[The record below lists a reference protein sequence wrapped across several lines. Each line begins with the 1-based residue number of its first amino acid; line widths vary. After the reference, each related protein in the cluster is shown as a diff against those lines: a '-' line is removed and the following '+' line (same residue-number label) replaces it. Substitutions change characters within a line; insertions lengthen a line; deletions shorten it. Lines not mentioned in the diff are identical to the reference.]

1 MVYTFLPFAI
11 LPIYAAAEKFDFR
24 LLEAARDLGA
34 GPLRAFALVFLPGIR
49 SGLLTAFLVV
59 FIPALGSYVIPD
71 LVGGPGGEML
81 GNKIAQ
87 RVFVDR
93 NLPHVERPL
102 RPADRGRAPADG
114 RGAGAAVA
122 GAPCGSDPRG
132 GRVRRSR
139 FPLAITWLLL
149 AFFYLP
155 IAVVVVSSFNGARFG
170 GAFEGPTL
178 DWYRRLF
185 EHREIWPAVVNS
197 LVIAAGATAA
207 SVVLGTT
214 AAIALH
220 RYHGRL
226 QRLHYGLIYTP
237 LVVPEILMG
246 ISLLVFFA
254 AIGPGARPVLDLPRA
269 RHLLPEL
276 RRHGRAGAAAGLRR
290 LGGGGRARPG
300 RLAGGRSPGA
310 SCCRSSPPAS
320 WPAASSPSPSPSTTS
335 SSRSSS
341 PAPAA
346 RRCPSAST
354 A

>member
-34 GPLRAFALVFLPGIR
+34 GSARARSWRSSCPASS

-93 NLPHVERPL
+93 NLPHASALSALLIVAVLLPM
-102 RPADRGRAPADG
+102 
-114 RGAGAAVA
+114 AAVLVLQA
-122 GAPCGSDPRG
+122 QEAPRGSDHRG
-132 GRVRRSR
+132 GRVKRSR
-139 FPLAITWLLL
+139 FPLAVTWLLL

-170 GAFEGPTL
+170 GGFEGPTL

-197 LVIAAGATAA
+197 LVIAVGATLV

-214 AAIALH
+214 ARHRAAPLPQPAAAPAL
-220 RYHGRL
+220 RA
-226 QRLHYGLIYTP
+226 RLH
-237 LVVPEILMG
+237 
-246 ISLLVFFA
+246 A
-254 AIGPGARPVLDLPRA
+254 AGGARDPDGHQPAAVLRGGRPRA
-269 RHLLPEL
+269 R
-276 RRHGRAGAAAGLRR
+276 A
-290 LGGGGRARPG
+290 
-300 RLAGGRSPGA
+300 
-310 SCCRSSPPAS
+310 C
-320 WPAASSPSPSPSTTS
+320 
-335 SSRSSS
+335 SRSSS
-341 PAPAA
+341 PTS
-346 RRCPSAST
+346 PSA
-354 A
+354 